1 MKNIKRF
8 ISLLILVLFLVGML
22 SSTGCTKYAS
32 EDQLKALEDAKNAAL
47 SAERRVEEL
56 KAEKAQL
63 EKDIAAKRQELRKLT
78 RDRDAVR

>member
-8 ISLLILVLFLVGML
+8 ISFLILILFLVGML
-22 SSTGCTKYAS
+22 SSTGCTRYAS
-32 EDQLKALEDAKNAAL
+32 EEQLKALEDARNAAL

-56 KAEKAQL
+56 KVEKAQL
-63 EKDIAAKRQELRKLT
+63 EKGIAVKRQELQKLT